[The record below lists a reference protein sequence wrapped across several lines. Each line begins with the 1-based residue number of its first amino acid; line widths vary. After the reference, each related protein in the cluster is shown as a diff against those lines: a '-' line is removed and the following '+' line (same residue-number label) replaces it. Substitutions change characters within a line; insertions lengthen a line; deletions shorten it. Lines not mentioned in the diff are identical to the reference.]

1 MLFLC
6 SLITQSD
13 YNCNFLEFFRR
24 KRAHSSKCPCCYSS
38 DEDEENNATTKKEVG
53 WFAFSTDVSARSVG
67 NRGAFAVAVSAD
79 EWVECPKLGNNNLQW
94 LFVVENLLRRPCGIW
109 QTLRKRNRIERLCR
123 ALSRCSVFKKVFIE
137 ISVKQRI
144 LCVEGKIADA
154 CNYYFCWKLKWLKLP
169 ALLRLFEGLVSTT
182 WNLDV

>member
-6 SLITQSD
+6 SLITQRD

-38 DEDEENNATTKKEVG
+38 DEGEENNATTKKEVG
-53 WFAFSTDVSARSVG
+53 WFAFSTDISARSVG
-67 NRGAFAVAVSAD
+67 NRGAFAVALTAD

-109 QTLRKRNRIERLCR
+109 QALRKRNRIERLCR
-123 ALSRCSVFKKVFIE
+123 ALSRCRGFL
-137 ISVKQRI
+137 QRSSSGFQ
-144 LCVEGKIADA
+144 LNKE
-154 CNYYFCWKLKWLKLP
+154 YYVLKER
-169 ALLRLFEGLVSTT
+169 LRMLVITIFVGS
-182 WNLDV
+182 WNG